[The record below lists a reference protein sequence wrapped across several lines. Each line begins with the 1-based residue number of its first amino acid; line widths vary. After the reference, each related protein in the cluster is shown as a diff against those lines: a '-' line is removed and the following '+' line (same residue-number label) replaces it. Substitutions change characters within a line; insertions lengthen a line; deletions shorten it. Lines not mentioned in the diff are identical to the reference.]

1 MKHHGIIAGDLWCA
15 RTEQDNMFI
24 VVDVSDNMV
33 YYRPIYDLDVRL
45 SLTIKNFL
53 AYRVKMK

>member
-1 MKHHGIIAGDLWCA
+1 MNNHGITAGDLWVA
-15 RTEQDNMFI
+15 RTEVEKIFI
-24 VVDVSDNMV
+24 VVDVHNDYV
-33 YYRPIYDLDVRL
+33 YYRPIHDLNVPL

>member
-1 MKHHGIIAGDLWCA
+1 MNQHGITAGDLWCA
-15 RTEQDNMFI
+15 RTEVDNMFI
-24 VVDVSDNMV
+24 VVDVSDSTV
-33 YYRPIYDLDVRL
+33 YYRPIHDLDVRL